1 MNRQLVC
8 EFTEDVLAVQEGQD
22 LYIEINGNK
31 VAKSTEYGWEAIA
44 PGWKVEDDYL
54 GAITITSNGV
64 SVH

>member
-1 MNRQLVC
+1 MR
-8 EFTEDVLAVQEGQD
+8 VQEGQD